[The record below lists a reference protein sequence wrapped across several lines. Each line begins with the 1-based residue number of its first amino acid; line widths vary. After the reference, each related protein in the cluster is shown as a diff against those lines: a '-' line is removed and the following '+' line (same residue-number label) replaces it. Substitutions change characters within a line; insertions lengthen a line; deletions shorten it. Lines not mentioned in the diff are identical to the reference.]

1 MDQITRWTTRRL
13 FLQHAAAA
21 GMGLAFGSR
30 RAVANASGT
39 RAVFPGDTWQR
50 AKPESQGVDP
60 AKLQAAV
67 DFMDKAYGPD
77 GAKELVIIRNGYLIW
92 EGPQADAYHPIW
104 SCTKTFTG
112 AVLGLLVDDR
122 QCTLDTRAV
131 EREVHLADQYPLY
144 SRIKLRHLASMCG
157 GYKGEVKDVREDQP
171 WGDPMA
177 FLNPQ
182 QPLFEAGT
190 TVQYNDHDVFLLG
203 KILTLLAREPLQ
215 DVFQRRIAGPIGMT
229 RWEWGV
235 SGTVDGIPLN
245 NPPGNPGGAG
255 AGGIKTTARELARF
269 GLLYLNRGNWNG
281 RQLLSPLLHRPSDH
295 QPSAGQ
301 RKIPQPRFPRPLR
314 FLLVGQRNHGQRP
327 PSLAL
332 RAAQDLRRTR
342 QRLQLLFRD
351 SGMEHGRRPDG
362 DRPDLDRQHRQRR
375 PAVRRVL
382 PQVRPCHRDT

>member
-1 MDQITRWTTRRL
+1 
-13 FLQHAAAA
+13 
-21 GMGLAFGSR
+21 MGLAFGSR

-77 GAKELVIIRNGYLIW
+77 GAKELVIICNGYLIW

-131 EREVHLADQYPLY
+131 EREAHLADQYPLY

-255 AGGIKTTARELARF
+255 AGGIKTRARELARF

-281 RQLLSPLLHRPSDH
+281 RQLLSPSYIDQATTNQVPVS
-295 QPSAGQ
+295 G
-301 RKIPQPRFPRPLR
+301 KY
-314 FLLVGQRNHGQRP
+314 RNHDFRGRYGFYWWVNGTKANGQRP
-327 PSLAL
+327 WPSAPPKTYAAHGKGCNFCFVIPEWNMVVVRMGTVPISAGNIAKGDRICDEFFRSLAGAIKMSKIDIEL
-332 RAAQDLRRTR
+332 N
-342 QRLQLLFRD
+342 
-351 SGMEHGRRPDG
+351 SP
-362 DRPDLDRQHRQRR
+362 
-375 PAVRRVL
+375 
-382 PQVRPCHRDT
+382 